1 MSIPYVRPFNFDTDH
16 SAGLHVFFTTID
28 ASVSHEPAL
37 TIGSYLWYKAYGHL
51 TPSTCFV
58 LDNGSGRAVGYIIG
72 TPDTAAF
79 AKRWREKFTP
89 VVDPKLVPPP
99 GTQTD
104 DQAMETELVKGLRE
118 EVHAGRCSMLQ
129 SHAQLL
135 STYPAHLHIN
145 ILPQF
150 TGQGWGVKLISA
162 FLSKIKELGACGV
175 HLGMVATNDGA
186 RRFYE
191 RLGFE
196 SCGKVLDGGVSGEAG
211 RDGGAVCLVKKL

>member
-1 MSIPYVRPFNFDTDH
+1 MSTPFVRPFNFDTDH

-28 ASVSHEPAL
+28 PSVSHDPAR
-37 TIGSYLWYKAYGHL
+37 TIGSYLWYKAYVYL

-58 LDNGSGRAVGYIIG
+58 LDDGSGRAVGYIIG

-79 AKRWREKFTP
+79 AKRWRETFTP

-99 GTQTD
+99 GP
-104 DQAMETELVKGLRE
+104 QANDPEMETELVKGLRR
-118 EVHAGRCSMLQ
+118 EVHHAECSMLQ
-129 SHAQLL
+129 SRPRLL
-135 STYPAHLHIN
+135 SVYPAHLHIN
-145 ILPQF
+145 ILPEF
-150 TGQGWGVKLISA
+150 TGQGWGPKLMSA
-162 FLSKIKELGACGV
+162 FLSTITQLGACGV

-196 SCGKVLDGGVSGEAG
+196 VCGEVLDGGVSGEVG
-211 RDGGAVCLVKKL
+211 REGGAACLVKRL